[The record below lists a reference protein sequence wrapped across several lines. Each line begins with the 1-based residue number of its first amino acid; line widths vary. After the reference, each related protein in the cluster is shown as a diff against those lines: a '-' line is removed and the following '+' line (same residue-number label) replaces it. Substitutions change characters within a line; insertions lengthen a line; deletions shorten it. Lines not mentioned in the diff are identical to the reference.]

1 MCGQPASDGEI
12 PLVQALTHLQAAID
26 LLDRAQAPGQIAAH
40 VDLARH
46 QLSGAIGRGPKETVL
61 NREESRAPLAY

>member
-1 MCGQPASDGEI
+1 MCGQPAMEEKSL
-12 PLVQALTHLQAAID
+12 LVQALGHLQAAID
-26 LLDRAQAPGQIAAH
+26 LLDRAGAPGQIAAH

-46 QLSGAIGRGPKETVL
+46 QLSDAIEREPKETFS